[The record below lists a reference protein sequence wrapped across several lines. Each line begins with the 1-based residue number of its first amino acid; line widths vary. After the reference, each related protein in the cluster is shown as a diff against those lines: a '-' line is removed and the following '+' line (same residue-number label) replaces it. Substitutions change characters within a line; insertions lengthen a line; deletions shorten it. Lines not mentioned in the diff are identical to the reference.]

1 MRWTRGDRSS
11 DIEDRRGAPSG
22 MGMRVGGGLGIGGVL
37 ILLVLS
43 LVFGQNFFALVDQGG
58 EVSTGREVAPGPG
71 GAPAGRKGTPAEE
84 QVADFISFVL
94 DDVQNTWTRE
104 FAKAGR
110 EYQRARLVLFT
121 DATRSG
127 CGFAE
132 SAAGPFYCPA
142 DSKVYIDLGFYN
154 ELRSRFGAPGDF
166 AQAYVLAHEVG
177 HHVQHLLGISDKVHD
192 AQSGGNRQQANALS
206 VRLELQADCLAGVWA
221 HSTNERRLL
230 EEGDVE
236 EGLGAASAVGDDRIQ
251 KQMGGRVSPESW
263 THGSAKQ
270 RAGWFRRGLETG
282 RINDCDTFRIALP
295 GVEQQAPLRTR

>member
-1 MRWTRGDRSS
+1 MRWTRGERSS
-11 DIEDRRGAPSG
+11 DIEDRRGETPSGG

-43 LVFGQNFFALVDQGG
+43 LVFGQNFFALLDGG
-58 EVSTGREVAPGPG
+58 GDVSPGPG
-71 GAPAGRKGTPAEE
+71 GGAPTAPARKASPAEE
-84 QVADFISFVL
+84 QLVDFVSFVL

-104 FAKAGR
+104 FQR
-110 EYQRARLVLFT
+110 LDRDYERARLVLFT

-132 SAAGPFYCPA
+132 STSGPFYCPA
-142 DSKVYIDLGFYN
+142 DRKVYIDLGFYN
-154 ELRSRFGAPGDF
+154 ELRNRFGAPGDF
-166 AQAYVLAHEVG
+166 AQAYVLAHEIG
-177 HHVQHLLGISDKVHD
+177 HHVQHLLGITDQVRS
-192 AQSGGNRQQANALS
+192 QQGGSQERANALS

-251 KQMGGRVSPESW
+251 KQAGGRVSPESW

-282 RINDCDTFRIALP
+282 RIQDCDTFRTALP
-295 GVEQQAPLRTR
+295 GVEQRAPVRSR